1 MADTLAESAAEII
14 GDTLV
19 DVKSMTLI
27 ANPADTLSVRNDH
40 ALGDTQSDLKAEA
53 LVDTLADT
61 FNRGQIRY
69 TWRHTCQCADQ
80 TTVKR
85 DDWHAKQRAGQDT
98 LPRTKRC
105 GG

>member
-27 ANPADTLSVRNDH
+27 DNPADTLSQWKVH

-80 TTVKR
+80 TTVGR
-85 DDWHAKQRAGQDT
+85 EDWHAKQRAGRDT
-98 LPRTKRC
+98 LPGTKRC

>member
-27 ANPADTLSVRNDH
+27 ANPADTLSVRNVH
-40 ALGDTQSDLKAEA
+40 ALGDTQSDLNAEA

-69 TWRHTCQCADQ
+69 TWRHTCRCAD
-80 TTVKR
+80 
-85 DDWHAKQRAGQDT
+85 
-98 LPRTKRC
+98 
-105 GG
+105 